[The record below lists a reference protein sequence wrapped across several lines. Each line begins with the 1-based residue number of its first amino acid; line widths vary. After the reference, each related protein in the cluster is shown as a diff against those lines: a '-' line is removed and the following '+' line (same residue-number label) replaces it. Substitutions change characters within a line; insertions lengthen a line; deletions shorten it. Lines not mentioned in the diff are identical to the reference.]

1 MYNVYKGLTINDLFS
16 GPISAVRP
24 NRLLRASLVSSV
36 PTNCRRG
43 VLAVGYDNFLSVLA
57 TACSHMH
64 GVLSVVDKQGPML
77 D

>member
-16 GPISAVRP
+16 GPLSAGRP
-24 NRLLRASLVSSV
+24 YRLLRASLVSSV
-36 PTNCRRG
+36 PTDCRRG

-57 TACSHMH
+57 TIYSHMH
-64 GVLSVVDKQGPML
+64 GVLRIVDQQGPML